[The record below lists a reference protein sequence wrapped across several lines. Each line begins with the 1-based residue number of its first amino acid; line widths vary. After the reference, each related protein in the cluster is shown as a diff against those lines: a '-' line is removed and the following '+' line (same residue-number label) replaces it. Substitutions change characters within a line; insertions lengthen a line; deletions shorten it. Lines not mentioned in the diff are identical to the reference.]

1 MVRHYTRR
9 IHSKIYHTKTQTNM
23 RINNLDRTMHS
34 LENWTHHMF
43 EQLGWMVL
51 AKSYGYFDKIHS
63 YKQSVKRLK
72 ESLLYKLSHTHE
84 SDRKDDLKVLIKEVN
99 ILMAHIEKDF

>member
-1 MVRHYTRR
+1 MVRHTRKMR
-9 IHSKIYHTKTQTNM
+9 TKTHSKYNVS
-23 RINNLDRTMHS
+23 NLDRTMHS
-34 LENWTHHMF
+34 LEKWTHHMF

-51 AKSYGYFDKIHS
+51 AKSYGYSDKIHS

-72 ESLLYKLSHTHE
+72 ESLLYKLNHTHD
-84 SDRKDDLKVLIKEVN
+84 SDKKDDLKVLIKEVD